1 MVTMKALTAAATTTR
16 TTAATITAAAVAA
29 DDVMVMI
36 QGCKICSFIEDPSN
50 SSSHMTAH

>member
-1 MVTMKALTAAATTTR
+1 
-16 TTAATITAAAVAA
+16 
-29 DDVMVMI
+29 MVMI